1 MDLPNLCRTHERHL
15 CRARLLGTAPTH
27 QHRAPLAAPH
37 VERNSRDAIPRT
49 SRESRDSL
57 VGSPPVQ
64 GERSARFRPC
74 APSELPSDC
83 ASDYTSG
90 CAYECRC
97 SWAACS
103 LSPCLQLIDDD
114 GLPDWLPHQVRLGS
128 LWLVAEGRATRIADS
143 RAVDV
148 PDGGAPDTAPDES
161 TKDGFIGSRRRAP
174 DAPRLS
180 SGGRALI
187 GIRSGLPG
195 AVSRLFTRRISGIQ
209 GSLIASDGL

>member
-1 MDLPNLCRTHERHL
+1 
-15 CRARLLGTAPTH
+15 
-27 QHRAPLAAPH
+27 
-37 VERNSRDAIPRT
+37 
-49 SRESRDSL
+49 
-57 VGSPPVQ
+57 
-64 GERSARFRPC
+64 
-74 APSELPSDC
+74 
-83 ASDYTSG
+83 
-90 CAYECRC
+90 
-97 SWAACS
+97 
-103 LSPCLQLIDDD
+103 LQLIDDD

-180 SGGRALI
+180 SGGKAPIGIRSGSPDRKALI

-209 GSLIASDGL
+209 GSLMASDCL